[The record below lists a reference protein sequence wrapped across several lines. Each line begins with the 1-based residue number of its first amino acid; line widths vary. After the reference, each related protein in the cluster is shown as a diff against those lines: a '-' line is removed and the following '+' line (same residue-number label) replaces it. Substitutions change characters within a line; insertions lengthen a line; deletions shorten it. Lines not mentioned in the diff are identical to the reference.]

1 MRKEN
6 LGKNLSQTK
15 SSVRLN
21 VESDKNKLYEKLYK
35 IALKNMDNAYAKYS
49 GFRVSAALLDEDGNV
64 FNGVNVE
71 NSSYGAT
78 ICAERVAISTAVTD
92 GSRKFVAIAV
102 ASSDGEVWP
111 CGICRQVIF
120 EFSENLDVISMDSD
134 GKMKVLKISELLKNG
149 FKLEKI
155 NLHPPF
161 SLANYLT
168 EE

>member
-21 VESDKNKLYEKLYK
+21 VESDKNELYEELYK

-49 GFRVSAALLDEDGNV
+49 GFRVGAALLDEDGNV

-92 GSRKFVAIAV
+92 GSP
-102 ASSDGEVWP
+102 DGEVWP

-120 EFSENLDVISMDSD
+120 EFSEDLDVISMDSD
-134 GKMKVLKISELLKNG
+134 GEMKVLKISELLKNG
-149 FKLEKI
+149 FKLKD
-155 NLHPPF
+155 
-161 SLANYLT
+161 
-168 EE
+168 

>member
-6 LGKNLSQTK
+6 LGKNLSQRK

-21 VESDKNKLYEKLYK
+21 VESDKNELYEELYK

-92 GSRKFVAIAV
+92 GS
-102 ASSDGEVWP
+102 SDGEVWP

-149 FKLEKI
+149 FKLKD
-155 NLHPPF
+155 
-161 SLANYLT
+161 
-168 EE
+168 

>member
-1 MRKEN
+1 MRREN
-6 LGKNLSQTK
+6 LGKNLSQTR

-21 VESDKNKLYEKLYK
+21 VESDKNELYEELYK

-49 GFRVSAALLDEDGNV
+49 GFRVGAALLDEDGNV

-102 ASSDGEVWP
+102 ASSDGEV
-111 CGICRQVIF
+111 
-120 EFSENLDVISMDSD
+120 LDVISMDSD
-134 GKMKVLKISELLKNG
+134 GEMKVLKISELLKNV
-149 FKLEKI
+149 FKLKD
-155 NLHPPF
+155 
-161 SLANYLT
+161 
-168 EE
+168 

>member
-21 VESDKNKLYEKLYK
+21 VESDKNELYEELYK
-35 IALKNMDNAYAKYS
+35 IALKNMDNVYAKYS

-149 FKLEKI
+149 FKLKD
-155 NLHPPF
+155 
-161 SLANYLT
+161 
-168 EE
+168 

>member
-21 VESDKNKLYEKLYK
+21 VESDKNELYEELYK

-120 EFSENLDVISMDSD
+120 EFSENLDVISM
-134 GKMKVLKISELLKNG
+134 MKVLKISELLKNG
-149 FKLEKI
+149 FKLKD
-155 NLHPPF
+155 
-161 SLANYLT
+161 
-168 EE
+168 

>member
-21 VESDKNKLYEKLYK
+21 VESDKNELYEELYK

-111 CGICRQVIF
+111 F

-149 FKLEKI
+149 FKLKD
-155 NLHPPF
+155 
-161 SLANYLT
+161 
-168 EE
+168 

>member
-21 VESDKNKLYEKLYK
+21 VESDKNELYEELYK

-78 ICAERVAISTAVTD
+78 ICAE
-92 GSRKFVAIAV
+92 
-102 ASSDGEVWP
+102 
-111 CGICRQVIF
+111 
-120 EFSENLDVISMDSD
+120 
-134 GKMKVLKISELLKNG
+134 
-149 FKLEKI
+149 
-155 NLHPPF
+155 
-161 SLANYLT
+161 
-168 EE
+168 